1 MFLQI
6 ESSRAGDVAIVQ
18 CKGRLVRGNP
28 ILALR
33 DAVTRFHDARIVVLD
48 LTALESMDGGGLGTL
63 VLLYRW
69 ARERHVQL
77 KLVNVNP
84 FVREMLDRTHLSC
97 VFDVSSVEDAVEI
110 LCSAEEPM
118 HEPMAEMS
126 RAVA

>member
-1 MFLQI
+1 MFFQI
-6 ESSRAGDVAIVQ
+6 ESSQAGDVAILQ

-33 DAVTRFHDARIVVLD
+33 EAVTQFHDARIIVLD
-48 LTALESMDGGGLGTL
+48 LSGLENMDGGGLGTL

-69 ARERHVQL
+69 ARENDVQI
-77 KLVNVNP
+77 KLVNPNP
-84 FVREMLDRTHLSC
+84 FVREMLDRTRLSC

-110 LCSAEEPM
+110 LCNAEEPM
-118 HEPMAEMS
+118 PSMPLVVN

>member
-1 MFLQI
+1 MYLQI
-6 ESSRAGDVAIVQ
+6 ESSRAGDVAILQ

-33 DAVTRFHDARIVVLD
+33 DAVTRFHDVRIIVLD
-48 LTALESMDGGGLGTL
+48 LTALENMDGGGLGML
-63 VLLYRW
+63 VMLYRW
-69 ARERHVQL
+69 ARENDVQI
-77 KLVNVNP
+77 KLVNANP

-110 LCSAEEPM
+110 LCSAEETMPLV
-118 HEPMAEMS
+118 AS

>member
-1 MFLQI
+1 MYLQI
-6 ESSRAGDVAIVQ
+6 ESSRAGDVAILQ

-33 DAVTRFHDARIVVLD
+33 DAVTQHHDARIIVLD
-48 LTALESMDGGGLGTL
+48 LTALENMDGGGLGTL
-63 VLLYRW
+63 VMLYRW
-69 ARERHVQL
+69 ARERDVQI
-77 KLVNVNP
+77 KLVNANP

-118 HEPMAEMS
+118 PLPMVMT

>member
-1 MFLQI
+1 MYLQI

-28 ILALR
+28 IFALR
-33 DAVTRFHDARIVVLD
+33 DAVTRFHDARIIVLD
-48 LTALESMDGGGLGTL
+48 LTALENLDGGGLGLL

-69 ARERHVQL
+69 AREYGVQI
-77 KLVNVNP
+77 KLVNANA
-84 FVREMLDRTHLSC
+84 FVREMLDRTRLTC

-110 LCSAEEPM
+110 LCSAEESMPLVVN
-118 HEPMAEMS
+118 

>member
-1 MFLQI
+1 MYLQI

-28 ILALR
+28 VLALR

-48 LTALESMDGGGLGTL
+48 LTALENIDGGGLGML
-63 VLLYRW
+63 VLLHRW
-69 ARERHVQL
+69 AREHGVQI
-77 KLVNVNP
+77 KLVNANT
-84 FVREMLDRTHLSC
+84 FVREMLDRTRLTC

-110 LCSAEEPM
+110 LCNAEEAM
-118 HEPMAEMS
+118 PMAVS